1 MNVNKKLLRPE
12 EQTMLLASL
21 LFARKHLD
29 EILSFLPEQQSERMH
44 EAKYRFLKL
53 EQEERITQIILELR
67 RLLLIKEHN
76 IRWIHKSWI
85 EEELTK
91 EPLYLRSILQQSFG
105 EKNKSP
111 NDESKIVPHNQIV
124 QSFLAPFLRTPQKIA
139 IFDPVLMRLQS
150 LNRTNQEQSIFIIGE
165 CALSALSHAVHRKRF
180 IKFIMRSYKKDV
192 ELSFDYLSPDG
203 NPLALGPYKK
213 ALLKLLL
220 QNRGRSLR
228 DLTIASGIMIMALYL
243 TEEKP
248 RWQRMIEMVLAR
260 PHGLML
266 RSMIADLKGLSEGAK
281 AKACLGSLLIDAMEG
296 AFL

>member
-1 MNVNKKLLRPE
+1 
-12 EQTMLLASL
+12 MLLTSL

-44 EAKYRFLKL
+44 EAKGRFLKL

-67 RLLLIKEHN
+67 RLLMIKEHN

-85 EEELTK
+85 DEELTK
-91 EPLYLRSILQQSFG
+91 EPPYLRTILQQAFG
-105 EKNKSP
+105 EKTKSNSEP
-111 NDESKIVPHNQIV
+111 ESKIVPYNQIV

-150 LNRTNQEQSIFIIGE
+150 LNRTNQEQSIFQIGSF
-165 CALSALSHAVHRKRF
+165 ALSALSHAVHKKRF
-180 IKFIMRSYKKDV
+180 IKFIARSYKQDV
-192 ELSFDYLSPDG
+192 DLSFDYLSPEG
-203 NPLALGPYKK
+203 NPLAHEPYKK
-213 ALLKLLL
+213 ALFKLLL
-220 QNRGRSLR
+220 NNRKLPLR
-228 DLTIASGIMIMALYL
+228 DATVAAGIMIMAMYL
-243 TEEKP
+243 AEEKP

-266 RSMIADLKGLSEGAK
+266 RSMIADLKGQNEGPK

-296 AFL
+296 AFI